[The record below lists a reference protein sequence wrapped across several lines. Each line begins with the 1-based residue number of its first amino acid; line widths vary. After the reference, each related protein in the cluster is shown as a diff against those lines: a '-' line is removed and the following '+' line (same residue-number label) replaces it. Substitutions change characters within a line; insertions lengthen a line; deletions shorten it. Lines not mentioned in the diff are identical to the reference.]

1 MTEQEDPELA
11 AILGRI
17 AGSDSA
23 GPRRGSTRGRSAVE
37 WSVLMRQ
44 LGTAMAASAQ
54 KAGVAAVAS
63 GRWLADVVVDAAPR
77 IPVRDLATLERQH
90 PGLGR
95 EALADALVTGA
106 VRGTMAVGV
115 AGGALTGIQWTV
127 PVSMVVIPI
136 QLAVEV
142 AAVAAIE
149 IKLVAEL
156 HEVYGVPVQ
165 GTATQ
170 RGAAY
175 ALSWANRRGVNPLEP
190 ATMAAALGVAA
201 RRRVQRRLLARFGR
215 GLGTLAPL
223 MAGAA
228 YGAYSNRRQTQILSD
243 SLRSDLRRRPIM
255 TGLTGAAVVK
265 LLETGRSPRLRR
277 GRRSAAP

>member
-1 MTEQEDPELA
+1 
-11 AILGRI
+11 
-17 AGSDSA
+17 
-23 GPRRGSTRGRSAVE
+23 
-37 WSVLMRQ
+37 
-44 LGTAMAASAQ
+44 
-54 KAGVAAVAS
+54 
-63 GRWLADVVVDAAPR
+63 
-77 IPVRDLATLERQH
+77 
-90 PGLGR
+90 
-95 EALADALVTGA
+95 
-106 VRGTMAVGV
+106 MAVGV

-127 PVSMVVIPI
+127 PVSMVVIPV

-165 GTATQ
+165 GSGTQ

-175 ALSWANRRGVNPLEP
+175 AMSWASRRGVNPLEP

-215 GLGTLAPL
+215 SIGTLAPL

-228 YGAYSNRRQTQILSD
+228 YGAYSNRRQTLILAD
-243 SLRSDLRRRPIM
+243 SLRSDLRRHPRM
-255 TGLTGAAVVK
+255 TGLTSHAVGK
-265 LLETGRSPRLRR
+265 LLDPGVRQLPSRLRR
-277 GRRSAAP
+277 ARRPASP